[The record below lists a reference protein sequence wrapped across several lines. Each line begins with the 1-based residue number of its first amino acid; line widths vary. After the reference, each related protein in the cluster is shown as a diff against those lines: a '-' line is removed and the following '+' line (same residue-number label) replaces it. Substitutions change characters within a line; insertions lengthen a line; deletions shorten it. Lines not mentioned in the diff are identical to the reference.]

1 MRFLEW
7 LQTTALGRTVA
18 ESLWGYPLFETLH
31 TLGMAM
37 LIGALGLINLRVLGY
52 KLELPILGTRDLL
65 PLAWLGFTIN
75 LISGIALFASDA
87 VYFWSSYTFRVKI
100 LLIVLGMLLM
110 GIGFIGGLGITAF
123 VLGRA
128 ALRETHD
135 RAGFVASTGIK
146 WVAGSALVFWLGA
159 IIAGRLIAY
168 AP

>member
-7 LQTTALGRTVA
+7 LQTSALGTMVA
-18 ESLWGYPLFETLH
+18 ESLWGYPLLETLH

-37 LIGALGLINLRVLGY
+37 LVGALGLINLRVLGY
-52 KLELPILGTRDLL
+52 KIELPVLGTRELL

-75 LISGIALFASDA
+75 LISGLALFTSDA
-87 VYFWSSYTFRVKI
+87 VYFWNSYTFRIKI
-100 LLIVLGMLLM
+100 LLIVLG
-110 GIGFIGGLGITAF
+110 GVNAF

-128 ALRETHD
+128 VFREAEA
-135 RAGFVASTGIK
+135 RGGSFAASTGIG
-146 WVAGSALVFWLGA
+146 WVAGSSLGFWMGA